1 MDLQLGLVPVV
12 DDHHTR
18 AALDR
23 IAERLAAATGRRCA
37 FRAVVSPNA
46 LRAAYEAGEVN
57 LLWSSPTLAL
67 GAKEL
72 KKAVPV
78 ATCVRQGVAHYHGV
92 IFVRRDGAVR
102 VATDL
107 RGRSMAWV
115 APSSAAGYIFPR
127 VALAA
132 QGLDPNDLFAEERFL
147 DTHGAVVL
155 SVIDGHVDAGATFAV
170 FEEGDALRAMVRA
183 GFVDLGYA
191 DEVRVILAT
200 PPIPSDLF
208 VASPALSASLGDRL
222 EAALESVAVVEP
234 EAFHRVFG
242 ADGVVPPALPALAEL
257 RRQVEDA
264 RAMGI
269 LD

>member
-23 IAERLAAATGRRCA
+23 VAERLAAATGRRCSVQ
-37 FRAVVSPNA
+37 AVVSPNA
-46 LRAAYEAGEVN
+46 LTAAYLGGEVD
-57 LLWSSPTLAL
+57 LVWSSPTLAL
-67 GAKEL
+67 GARAL
-72 KKAVPV
+72 RKAVAV

-92 IFVRRDGAVR
+92 VFVRRDAAIQVPG
-102 VATDL
+102 DL
-107 RGRSMAWV
+107 RGRTMAWV
-115 APSSAAGYIFPR
+115 AKSSAAGYIFPR

-132 QGLDPNDLFAEERFL
+132 HGLHPDGLFAEERFL

-155 SVIDGHVDAGATFAV
+155 AVVDGQSDAGATFAV
-170 FEEGDALRAMVRA
+170 FEDGDALRPMVRA
-183 GFVDLGYA
+183 GFVDLGYE

-208 VASPALSASLGDRL
+208 LATPALHDALGDRL
-222 EAALESVAVVEP
+222 YAALAEIADAEP

-242 ADGVVPPALPALAEL
+242 ADGVVPPAHAALGEL
-257 RRQVEDA
+257 RRQVDEA
-264 RAMGI
+264 RALGI
-269 LD
+269 LE